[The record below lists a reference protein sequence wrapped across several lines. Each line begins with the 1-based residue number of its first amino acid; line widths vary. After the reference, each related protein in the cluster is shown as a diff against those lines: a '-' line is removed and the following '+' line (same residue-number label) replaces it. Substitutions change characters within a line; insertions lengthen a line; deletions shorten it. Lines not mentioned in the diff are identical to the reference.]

1 MKEQNPQAL
10 SRLAGTPAYSCPRC
24 RSHVVHR
31 SHRRGMFDYVLHALG
46 AEVRRCHD
54 CRSRHAAFTTFT
66 LPLGEPTP
74 TARRWTRLL
83 VMASGLLGCLLFAW
97 WAIRRFTDLSG

>member
-1 MKEQNPQAL
+1 MKEDTQPL
-10 SRLAGTPAYSCPRC
+10 SRLAGTPAYWCPRC
-24 RSHVVHR
+24 RSNAVHR
-31 SHRRGMFDYVLHALG
+31 SHRRGVFDYVFHALG

-66 LPLGEPTP
+66 LPLGEPGS
-74 TARRWTRLL
+74 AAGRWTKLF
-83 VMASGLLGCLLFAW
+83 VMASGLLVCLIFAW

>member
-1 MKEQNPQAL
+1 MKEDAQPL
-10 SRLAGTPAYSCPRC
+10 SRLTGVPAYCCPRC
-24 RSHVVHR
+24 RSNLVRR
-31 SHRRGMFDYVLHALG
+31 SHRRGAFDYVLHAMG

-66 LPLGEPTP
+66 LPLGEPGTA
-74 TARRWTRLL
+74 ARRWTKLL
-83 VMASGLLGCLLFAW
+83 VMASGLLVCLLFAL